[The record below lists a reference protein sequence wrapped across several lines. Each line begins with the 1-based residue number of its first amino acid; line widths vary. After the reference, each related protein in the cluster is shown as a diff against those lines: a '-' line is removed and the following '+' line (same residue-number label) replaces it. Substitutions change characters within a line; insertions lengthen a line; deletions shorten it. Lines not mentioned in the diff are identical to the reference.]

1 MPTTSAGPV
10 PAKSNTHINRLV
22 RRNLDPDS
30 EAEEDT
36 RGDKSDT
43 SKSWLEEYNRY
54 MNTHEVVASEMS
66 IVAWWGVSLTT
77 YFVSALTLMCNH
89 LQINTACYPTWA
101 SLARDY
107 LAIMASSVSSER
119 AFSSAGITISK
130 HRNRLKKDIVEAIQ
144 CTSYG

>member
-36 RGDKSDT
+36 SGDKSDM

-54 MNTHEVVASEMS
+54 MNTHEVVALEMS

-77 YFVSALTLMCNH
+77 YLFLVSALTLIYRSTQHVIQLGHH
-89 LQINTACYPTWA
+89 LPETT
-101 SLARDY
+101 
-107 LAIMASSVSSER
+107 
-119 AFSSAGITISK
+119 
-130 HRNRLKKDIVEAIQ
+130 
-144 CTSYG
+144 